1 MNILVMGGT
10 RYFGVHMVSE
20 LLKNGHQVTLATRG
34 NTKDPFGEQVQRL
47 FFDRSKK
54 EEVQNALQ
62 GKSFDVICDNIAYS
76 SNEVDYLLSTVTCKK
91 YILTSTMSV
100 YKKMTFDTKEEEFL
114 PLVHELV
121 LCDRTDFPY
130 DEIKR
135 QAECV
140 LFQKYSHIPSAVVRF
155 PFVIGEDDYTNRL
168 YFYVEHVVK
177 GLPMHIDNLKEQIGF
192 IHSIDAGKFLAW
204 LAQNDVTGIYN
215 AYNERTFSLE
225 EIIDYVS
232 EKLGQL
238 AVISKDG
245 ETSPFNGV
253 MSYSLNIERA
263 KEIGYSFPTT
273 DTYMYQ
279 LLDSYIKRAVESR

>member
-1 MNILVMGGT
+1 MNILIMGGT

-20 LLKNGHQVTLATRG
+20 LLKNGHEITLATRG
-34 NTKDPFGEQVQRL
+34 NTKDPFGEKVHRL
-47 FFDRSKK
+47 YFDRTNK
-54 EEVQNALQ
+54 EEVHHALH

-76 SNEVDYLLSTVTCKK
+76 SNEVEYLLSTVSCKK

-100 YKKMTFDTKEEEFL
+100 YKKMSLDTKEEEFS
-114 PLVHELV
+114 PLEHELI

-140 LFQKYSHIPSAVVRF
+140 LLQKYSNIASAVVRF

-168 YFYVEHVVK
+168 YFYVEHVVN
-177 GLPMHIDNLKEQIGF
+177 GLPMHIDNTKEQIGF

-204 LAQNDVTGIYN
+204 VAQSDVTGIYN
-215 AYNERTFSLE
+215 AYNERTFSLQ

-232 EKLGQL
+232 KKMNQC
-238 AVISKDG
+238 AIISTDG
-245 ETSPFNGV
+245 EASPYNGV
-253 MSYSLNIERA
+253 KSYSLNIDRA
-263 KEIGYSFPTT
+263 KKIGYSFPTA
-273 DTYMYQ
+273 DTYMYE
-279 LLDSYIKRAVESR
+279 LLDSYIARAIESR